1 MTQDQEVNQN
11 PNQEFNIFVNSRP
24 RKVTGPQIS
33 FEQILV
39 LAGFTVPPQELGLY
53 DVDWVLGH
61 EAAALTPGHK
71 VTLKNGMRFDAGKS
85 NRS

>member
-1 MTQDQEVNQN
+1 MTQNQELNQN
-11 PNQEFNIFVNSRP
+11 SAKEFDIFVNSRP
-24 RKVTGPQIS
+24 RKVAGPQIS
-33 FEQILV
+33 FEEVLV

-61 EAAALTPGHK
+61 EARELTPGHK